1 MASLQSRRLSAYQSL
16 RRSSDS
22 RTGTIL
28 CPSLLK
34 GTPKKEATIQED
46 AESTIT
52 SYNKYR
58 WVVSMES
65 LLQKMRN
72 YVTKT
77 TRLKSRSWLMI
88 N

>member
-65 LLQKMRN
+65 LIQKIRN

-77 TRLKSRSWLMI
+77 IRKADHGYKLI